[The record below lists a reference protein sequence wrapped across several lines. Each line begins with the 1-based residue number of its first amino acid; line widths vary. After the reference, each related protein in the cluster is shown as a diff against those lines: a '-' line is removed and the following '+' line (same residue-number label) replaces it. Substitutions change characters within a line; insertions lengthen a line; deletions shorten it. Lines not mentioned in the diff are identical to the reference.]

1 MQFAHKVVVGAAS
14 LLVVSFAASAH
25 TSSGGG
31 GVVDFRAGAH
41 HPFSGLDHVLAM
53 LAVGLIAARASY
65 QSFPTVKR
73 QRWLLPLSFM
83 LSMIVGGVVALL
95 GGPAQPSIVEHLI
108 AASVIIF
115 GLLLVAAGA
124 FPASA
129 ALWLVPAFAFFHGY
143 AHMQEGVSLGGRG
156 PIGYA
161 MGMIIATLMLLGAG
175 IALGTLLRARTPAG
189 EVRPLSALMRVMGG
203 VVAVMGVALLV
214 RTF

>member
-14 LLVVSFAASAH
+14 LLLVSFAASAH

-31 GVVDFRAGAH
+31 GVVDFRAGAN

-65 QSFPTVKR
+65 QTSETERR
-73 QRWLLPLSFM
+73 QRWLLPLSF
-83 LSMIVGGVVALL
+83 LIAMIVGGVVALV

-124 FPASA
+124 FPTST
-129 ALWLVPAFAFFHGY
+129 ALYMVPAFAFFHGY

-175 IALGTLLRARTPAG
+175 IALGTLMRARTSSG
-189 EVRPLSALMRVMGG
+189 ETRPLLSLMRVMGG
-203 VVAVMGVALLV
+203 AVAVMGVALLV